1 MLRANILYIE
11 NFKTYEL
18 LIFLIYLKAMRAFI
32 ESNFKLLDI
41 DNDGIVGIKEYRYN
55 CITRVAIDD
64 VAPIDKAFETLLN
77 VSISLNKI
85 IQIYFNFHLF
95 IRMMIKNVVVFHWI
109 VTKSSMANFLEI
121 QLIITQQWICLGL
134 YNYINYYCLR
144 CYRVIT
150 MTMLS

>member
-1 MLRANILYIE
+1 M
-11 NFKTYEL
+11 
-18 LIFLIYLKAMRAFI
+18 IYLKAMRAFI

-85 IQIYFNFHLF
+85 IQMYFNFFLF
-95 IRMMIKNVVVFHWI
+95 IRMTIKNVVVFHWT

-144 CYRVIT
+144 CCSTTIFLRLTCNYYDYA
-150 MTMLS
+150 